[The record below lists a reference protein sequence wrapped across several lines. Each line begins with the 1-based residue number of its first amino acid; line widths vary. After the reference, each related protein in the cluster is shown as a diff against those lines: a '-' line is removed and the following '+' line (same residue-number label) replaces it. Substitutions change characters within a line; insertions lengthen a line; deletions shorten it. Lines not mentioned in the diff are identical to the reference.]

1 MSDCVKKI
9 AKMLGLVFMT
19 GAFTYA
25 SADAIRQIFELTD
38 GE

>member
-1 MSDCVKKI
+1 MSKSIKTICKF
-9 AKMLGLVFMT
+9 LGLVFMT

-25 SADAIRQIFELTD
+25 SADTIRQIMELTD

>member
-1 MSDCVKKI
+1 MGNSI
-9 AKMLGLVFMT
+9 KMICKFLGLVFMT

-25 SADAIRQIFELTD
+25 SADTIRQLLDLTD

>member
-1 MSDCVKKI
+1 MANSIKTI
-9 AKMLGLVFMT
+9 AKFLGLVFMT

-25 SADAIRQIFELTD
+25 SADAIRQIMELTD